1 MLITRRRWLVHAAAL
16 ATVGGCARQAGMEP
30 WPTRPVRLVVPFGA
44 GSSTDL
50 AARLFAPLLA
60 SRWGQSVVVDNRPGG
75 DGVTG
80 AQAFVT
86 ARDPHALLFSP
97 MGIVT
102 TSPLLHARMPFDPQR
117 DLVPIA
123 GAVRPNIAIAAA
135 RSLGAA
141 SLHELVARVRE
152 QPGAYLWAAT
162 PGLPTLVFRG
172 FLKLER
178 LDMRHVMYRDVAPA
192 VRDLDA
198 GRVHVMVAA
207 VPTLTPALSTGAARL
222 LAVTTSR
229 RAEAWPDVPT
239 TREAGYPALLVEGP
253 FGLFGWRDM
262 PPALRQRIAADVRE
276 ATRDAELTARLRK
289 AGFVVEPSTPEGFA
303 DALSA
308 QRRQV
313 DGLARLVGLSRPGEE
328 AR

>member
-1 MLITRRRWLVHAAAL
+1 MLVTRRRWLVHAAGL
-16 ATVGGCARQAGMEP
+16 ASLGGCARQDGTGS

-44 GSSTDL
+44 GSSADL

-60 SRWGQSVVVDNRPGG
+60 VRWGQPVVVDNRPGG
-75 DGVTG
+75 DGVAG
-80 AQAFVT
+80 AQSFVT
-86 ARDPHALLFSP
+86 GRDPHALLFSP
-97 MGIVT
+97 MGVVT
-102 TSPLLHARMPFDPQR
+102 TSPLLHARLPFDPQR

-123 GAVRPNIAIAAA
+123 AAVRPNIAIAAA
-135 RSLGAA
+135 RALGAA
-141 SLHELVARVRE
+141 SLHELVARVRA

-172 FLKLER
+172 FLKLET

-207 VPTLTPALSTGAARL
+207 VPTLTPALGTGAARL
-222 LAVTTSR
+222 LAVTTST
-229 RAEAWPDVPT
+229 RARAWPDVPT
-239 TREAGYPALLVEGP
+239 TREAGYPALTVEGP

-262 PPALRQRIAADVRE
+262 PLSLRQRIAGDVR
-276 ATRDAELTARLRK
+276 DASTDADLAARLSR
-289 AGFVVEPSTPEGFA
+289 AGFVVDASTPEAFA
-303 DALSA
+303 EALSA

-313 DGLARLVGLSRPGEE
+313 DGLARLVGLARPGEGTP
-328 AR
+328 